1 MLTLSFWI
9 FLAILVSGE
18 IFVLFANANPN
29 RNTDPLGLRP
39 NTLVNSDGTNPFKMY
54 NKVRMSPYHYRGGQ
68 QRKRVRRIKK
78 RPVPSEM
85 NRQNDEWK
93 SSQPPP
99 QEQQQQP
106 QPPAGRRKP
115 KKPIFGDFDALDD
128 VRRWNFGQQNSKL
141 QPIRSPKKIERK
153 VPLIQ
158 TVPFFQSSS
167 TPSQIERTQVAYN
180 RNDFQQS
187 KSLDSLVNEDPPE
200 LPHPRTQD
208 SLTQH
213 NNEEHYTRAVVNT
226 QTVPQPTST
235 LTESPPSPIMIQSPA
250 KQDLPQQ
257 HVDSNKSASKA
268 MEKNPVIYRYFGRRR
283 VRLNDSSI
291 PFLVLTSNVD
301 HWKDTGKILSSKG
314 FNVMICQRVVHH
326 EEDEANFI
334 TSILKALGWSQVIL
348 VSDDVDSTIL
358 SIQAAQ
364 RFGLNT
370 NDEYH
375 SVAGLVICTNNLSL
389 EEQERIYDSLDN
401 SQHPHDHSKPLLPID
416 TYIEESISCPTTI
429 IWNGDADSLQLPS
442 SKSTQDEILLNK
454 RGVIVGGGILPFQR
468 LPEQFAWILS
478 RFVERNVSISNSRR
492 IDYNND
498 TKERDS
504 QGTPLSTEKKD
515 ASTNPFLQSLRNG
528 KLFGIE
534 EFLVPESLLVTGR
547 IVATAIL
554 YASFVKVALFQYQG
568 IRSIR
573 STCAHAW
580 KNQILPFLL
589 FKGNNKNFGW
599 LISCIFTRQKEQTS
613 TIIEEQSTE
622 INLRD
627 TDVDTDETPSQN
639 DISEE
644 NEKSTNDEDSDSSS
658 QKDDSQTLPSD
669 KFLRRNFFFHDH
681 VIS

>member
-1 MLTLSFWI
+1 MLSSWI
-9 FLAILVSGE
+9 TLAIFASIE
-18 IFVLFANANPN
+18 KFVLTVNANSSSGTNNNNYNN
-29 RNTDPLGLRP
+29 RIGLRP
-39 NTLVNSDGTNPFKMY
+39 NPLVNNDGTANSFKMY
-54 NKVRMSPYHYRGGQ
+54 NEIRMSPYHYRGGQ

-78 RPVPSEM
+78 RPSNM
-85 NRQNDEWK
+85 SRQTNEWK
-93 SSQPPP
+93 SSPAPPL
-99 QEQQQQP
+99 QQQKEQQE
-106 QPPAGRRKP
+106 GRRKP

-128 VRRWNFGQQNSKL
+128 VRRWNFGQQTSKL
-141 QPIRSPKKIERK
+141 QRTLSKKKIERK
-153 VPLIQ
+153 VPMIQ
-158 TVPFFQSSS
+158 TVPFFQSTS
-167 TPSQIERTQVAYN
+167 SQIEQTQVAYN
-180 RNDFQQS
+180 RNDLQR
-187 KSLDSLVNEDPPE
+187 KEALDSLVNEDPPE
-200 LPHPRTQD
+200 LPHPQTQD
-208 SLTQH
+208 SSTQNH
-213 NNEEHYTRAVVNT
+213 NEEHYTRAVVNT

-235 LTESPPSPIMIQSPA
+235 VTERPPSQIMIQSPA
-250 KQDLPQQ
+250 KQELSQPQ
-257 HVDSNKSASKA
+257 VDSNKSASKA

-301 HWKDTGKILSSKG
+301 HWKDTGKVLSSKG

-334 TSILKALGWSQVIL
+334 SSILKALGWNQVTL

-389 EEQERIYDSLDN
+389 KEQELIYDSLDN
-401 SQHPHDHSKPLLPID
+401 SDRQHDHSKPLLPID
-416 TYIEESISCPTTI
+416 SYVEESISCPTTI

-478 RFVERNVSISNSRR
+478 RFVEKNVSIPNSRR
-492 IDYNND
+492 IDYKND
-498 TKERDS
+498 SKQRGS
-504 QGTPLSTEKKD
+504 QETPLSPEKKHD
-515 ASTNPFLQSLRNG
+515 STNPFLQSLKNG

-573 STCAHAW
+573 STCAHTW
-580 KNQILPFLL
+580 KNQILPLLL
-589 FKGNNKNFGW
+589 FKGKNKNFGW
-599 LISCIFTRQKEQTS
+599 LISGIFSRQKQLSSNT
-613 TIIEEQSTE
+613 IEEQSTK
-622 INLRD
+622 IDLTDAD
-627 TDVDTDETPSQN
+627 TNENETPSQN
-639 DISEE
+639 ETLEE
-644 NEKSTNDEDSDSSS
+644 KEKNKKGENPEKSSPN
-658 QKDDSQTLPSD
+658 DDSQTLPSD

-681 VIS
+681 VIC